1 MAAKQILSL
10 VVASIWVANLL
21 CDNLK
26 RAEDKI
32 FSSFLFIEWY
42 LYYGIYIIEFC
53 PHDVLCTQW
62 IYR

>member
-32 FSSFLFIEWY
+32 FSSFFVYRMVPILWY
-42 LYYGIYIIEFC
+42 LYYRVV
-53 PHDVLCTQW
+53 PP
-62 IYR
+62 